1 MKNIARTARPRW
13 LEDKSWEVL
22 NSKTRL
28 SPLMEVSMTK
38 GPKVLEVAGVHG
50 VPGVDGGRGDG
61 MGAKLVG
68 VSGGSGDG
76 SGLMPIECGNGEAA
90 MLE

>member
-1 MKNIARTARPRW
+1 MR
-13 LEDKSWEVL
+13 
-22 NSKTRL
+22 
-28 SPLMEVSMTK
+28 
-38 GPKVLEVAGVHG
+38 EVAGVHG